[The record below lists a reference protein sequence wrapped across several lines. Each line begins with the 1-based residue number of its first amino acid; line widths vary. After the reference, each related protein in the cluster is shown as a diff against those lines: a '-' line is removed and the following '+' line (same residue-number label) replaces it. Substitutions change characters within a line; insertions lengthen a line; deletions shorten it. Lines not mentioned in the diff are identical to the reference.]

1 MYVYF
6 MVIDFKNV
14 MKRICLIKNNIPV
27 LYLTDISFTFFIL
40 FFLLSSQDISNGF
53 FLGIHSILCKKK
65 IINLSFLT
73 LIQLIHL
80 RKFYFLIQTLSVFY

>member
-14 MKRICLIKNNIPV
+14 MKRIYTLPISV
-27 LYLTDISFTFFIL
+27 LLFLYSSSYLVLKIS
-40 FFLLSSQDISNGF
+40 QMG
-53 FLGIHSILCKKK
+53 FLGEFIVFFVKK

-80 RKFYFLIQTLSVFY
+80 RNFYFLI